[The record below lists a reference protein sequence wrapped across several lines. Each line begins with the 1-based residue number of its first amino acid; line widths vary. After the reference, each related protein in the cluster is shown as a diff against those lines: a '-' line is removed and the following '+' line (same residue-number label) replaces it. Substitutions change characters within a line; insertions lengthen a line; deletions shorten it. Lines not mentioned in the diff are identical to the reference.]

1 MSAAAGLT
9 LFGAYMGLG
18 ALFALAFVI
27 KGAAAIDPS
36 AKGAPIGFRLLIF
49 PASAALWP
57 LLLVKWLKAARAG
70 DDA

>member
-1 MSAAAGLT
+1 MSVEVGLT
-9 LFGAYMGLG
+9 LFGAYMGVG
-18 ALFALAFVI
+18 ALFALAFVT
-27 KGAAAIDPS
+27 KGAAAIDAT

-70 DDA
+70 DNA